1 MSLTR
6 GDIVLVDF
14 LFFTIEQRK
23 SIRYLGH
30 LSPSLLR
37 QVDDCL
43 KAALSLL

>member
-14 LFFTIEQRK
+14 PFFTIEQRK
-23 SIRYLGH
+23 SIRTLGH

-37 QVDDCL
+37 QIDKGL
-43 KAALSLL
+43 KAASSLS